1 MIVKIG
7 KKETNLTD
15 KKLGR
20 SIEDFCELKAQIDVL
35 NEKLKDTK
43 EYIAFR
49 ANELLSDSDA
59 NTISLI
65 VDNDNGVKVSLGQ
78 DIVIKDDELLRELLG
93 DKFDMLV
100 KTEVVYKPERKLKEL
115 ALEDNGLKECLSIK
129 QKAAAV
135 SMLKG

>member
-7 KKETNLTD
+7 KQEINLTD

-20 SIEDFCELKAQIDVL
+20 NIEDFCEIKAQVDAL
-35 NEKLKDTK
+35 NNKLKDIK

-49 ANELLSDSDA
+49 ANELLADSDA

-65 VDNDNGVKVSLGQ
+65 VDNYNGVKVNLGQ
-78 DIVIKDDELLRELLG
+78 DIVIKDNELLKELLG

-115 ALEDNGLKECLSIK
+115 ALDDDGLKECLSIK
-129 QKAAAV
+129 QKTPAV
-135 SMLKG
+135 SMLRG